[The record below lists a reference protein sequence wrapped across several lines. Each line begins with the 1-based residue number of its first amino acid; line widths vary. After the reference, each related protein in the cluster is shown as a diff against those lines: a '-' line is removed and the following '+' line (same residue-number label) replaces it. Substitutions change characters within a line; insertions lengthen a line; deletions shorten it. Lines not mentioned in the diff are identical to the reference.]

1 MFYTI
6 VGTQWGDEGK
16 GKIVDWLSSKADYV
30 ARFQGGN
37 NAGHTIKVDDNVY
50 KLNLLPSGII
60 RNKKC
65 LIGNGVVLDPWAL
78 INEIRNL
85 RNQKIQIDKDNLFI
99 AENVCLILPIH
110 KLIDEI
116 NELSLGNNL
125 IGTTKKGIGP
135 AYEDKVGRRAIR
147 LCDLSDHDNLKNK
160 IKSLYNFHEPR
171 LNKFKKSLDFEKTC
185 EELVK
190 ISTEIINFS
199 APVWKIIN
207 DAGKEN
213 KFILF
218 EGAQGSLLDID
229 FGTYPYVTSSNTS
242 AGQIFSGTGFGIK
255 DNHNVLGITKAY
267 TTRVGSGP
275 FITEL
280 DNLNDKKSDRPLD
293 LKQLVA
299 NSNNLGLSISVNTG
313 IIKGGNFISQLSTK
327 SYAEVDIR
335 IPPGIKIKDLL
346 EKINKMVKKNTGISY
361 TIIKGWEANWTDP
374 ESKICKFVRKAAKTF
389 RDIEP
394 DMVVRLP
401 ASDVSRWRKI
411 GIPGI
416 CYGPQPLLASG
427 VDDYVIEQDLLDCA
441 KVYAL
446 ASLNF
451 LNSYESQNN

>member
-37 NAGHTIKVDDNVY
+37 NAGHTIKVDNNVY

-171 LNKFKKSLDFEKTC
+171 LSKFKKSLDFEKTC

-275 FITEL
+275 FVTEL
-280 DNLNDKKSDRPLD
+280 DNEIGNHFVEKGQEFGTVTKRKRRCGWFDTVLVGQSIAINGITDVVLTKLDVLDELEEIQVCVGYETKHKKYNYLPFDENIQNILMPIYETIPGWQESTFGLTSWDD
-293 LKQLVA
+293 LPKKAQ
-299 NSNNLGLSISVNTG
+299 NYIS
-313 IIKGGNFISQLSTK
+313 FL
-327 SYAEVDIR
+327 
-335 IPPGIKIKDLL
+335 
-346 EKINKMVKKNTGISY
+346 
-361 TIIKGWEANWTDP
+361 
-374 ESKICKFVRKAAKTF
+374 ESKIQKNISIISTG
-389 RDIEP
+389 P
-394 DMVVRLP
+394 DR
-401 ASDVSRWRKI
+401 AHTIDRNN
-411 GIPGI
+411 
-416 CYGPQPLLASG
+416 LLG
-427 VDDYVIEQDLLDCA
+427 
-441 KVYAL
+441 
-446 ASLNF
+446 
-451 LNSYESQNN
+451 NN

>member
-37 NAGHTIKVDDNVY
+37 NAGHTIKVDNNVY

-171 LNKFKKSLDFEKTC
+171 LSKFKKSLDFEKTC

-275 FITEL
+275 FVTEL
-280 DNLNDKKSDRPLD
+280 DNEIGNHFVEKGQEFGTVTKRKRRCGWFDTVLVGQSIAINGITDVVLTKLDVLDELEEIQVCVGYETKHKKYNYLPFDENIQNILMPIYETIPGWQESTFGLTSWDD
-293 LKQLVA
+293 LPKKAQ
-299 NSNNLGLSISVNTG
+299 NYIS
-313 IIKGGNFISQLSTK
+313 FL
-327 SYAEVDIR
+327 
-335 IPPGIKIKDLL
+335 
-346 EKINKMVKKNTGISY
+346 
-361 TIIKGWEANWTDP
+361 
-374 ESKICKFVRKAAKTF
+374 ESKIQKNISIISTG
-389 RDIEP
+389 P
-394 DMVVRLP
+394 DR
-401 ASDVSRWRKI
+401 AHTIDRNN
-411 GIPGI
+411 
-416 CYGPQPLLASG
+416 LLG
-427 VDDYVIEQDLLDCA
+427 
-441 KVYAL
+441 
-446 ASLNF
+446 
-451 LNSYESQNN
+451 NS

>member
-78 INEIRNL
+78 INEIINL

-171 LNKFKKSLDFEKTC
+171 LSKFKKSLDFEKTC

-275 FITEL
+275 FVTEL
-280 DNLNDKKSDRPLD
+280 DNEIGNHFVEKGQEFGTVTKRKRRCGWFDTVLVGQSIAINGITDVVLTKLDVLDELEEIQVCVGYETKHKKYNYLPFDENIQNILMPIYETIPGWQESTFGLTSWDD
-293 LKQLVA
+293 LPKKAQ
-299 NSNNLGLSISVNTG
+299 NYIS
-313 IIKGGNFISQLSTK
+313 FL
-327 SYAEVDIR
+327 
-335 IPPGIKIKDLL
+335 
-346 EKINKMVKKNTGISY
+346 
-361 TIIKGWEANWTDP
+361 
-374 ESKICKFVRKAAKTF
+374 ESKIEKNISIISTG
-389 RDIEP
+389 P
-394 DMVVRLP
+394 DR
-401 ASDVSRWRKI
+401 AHTIDRNN
-411 GIPGI
+411 
-416 CYGPQPLLASG
+416 LLG
-427 VDDYVIEQDLLDCA
+427 
-441 KVYAL
+441 
-446 ASLNF
+446 
-451 LNSYESQNN
+451 NN

>member
-37 NAGHTIKVDDNVY
+37 NAGHTIKVDNNVY

-78 INEIRNL
+78 INEITNL
-85 RNQKIQIDKDNLFI
+85 SNQKIHIDKDNLFI

-171 LNKFKKSLDFEKTC
+171 LSKFKKSVDFEKTC

-275 FITEL
+275 FVTEL
-280 DNLNDKKSDRPLD
+280 DNEIGNHFVEKGQEFGTVTKRKRRCGWFDSVLVGQSIAINGITDVVLTKLDVLDELEEIQVCVGYETKHKKYNYLPFDENIQNILMPIYETIPGWQESTFGLTSWDD
-293 LKQLVA
+293 LPKKAQ
-299 NSNNLGLSISVNTG
+299 NYIS
-313 IIKGGNFISQLSTK
+313 FL
-327 SYAEVDIR
+327 
-335 IPPGIKIKDLL
+335 
-346 EKINKMVKKNTGISY
+346 
-361 TIIKGWEANWTDP
+361 
-374 ESKICKFVRKAAKTF
+374 ESKIQKNISIISTG
-389 RDIEP
+389 P
-394 DMVVRLP
+394 DR
-401 ASDVSRWRKI
+401 AHTIDRNN
-411 GIPGI
+411 
-416 CYGPQPLLASG
+416 LLG
-427 VDDYVIEQDLLDCA
+427 
-441 KVYAL
+441 
-446 ASLNF
+446 
-451 LNSYESQNN
+451 NN

>member
-171 LNKFKKSLDFEKTC
+171 LSKFKKSLDFEKTC

-275 FITEL
+275 FVTEL
-280 DNLNDKKSDRPLD
+280 DNEIGDHFVEKGQEFGTVTKRKRRCGWFDTVLVGQSIAINGITDVVLTKLDVLDELEEIQVCVGYETKHKKYNYLPFDENIQNILMPIYETIPGWQESTFGLTSWDD
-293 LKQLVA
+293 LPKKAQDY
-299 NSNNLGLSISVNTG
+299 IS
-313 IIKGGNFISQLSTK
+313 FL
-327 SYAEVDIR
+327 
-335 IPPGIKIKDLL
+335 
-346 EKINKMVKKNTGISY
+346 
-361 TIIKGWEANWTDP
+361 
-374 ESKICKFVRKAAKTF
+374 ESKIQKNISIISTG
-389 RDIEP
+389 P
-394 DMVVRLP
+394 DR
-401 ASDVSRWRKI
+401 AHTIDRNN
-411 GIPGI
+411 
-416 CYGPQPLLASG
+416 LLG
-427 VDDYVIEQDLLDCA
+427 
-441 KVYAL
+441 
-446 ASLNF
+446 
-451 LNSYESQNN
+451 NN

>member
-147 LCDLSDHDNLKNK
+147 LCDLSDQDNLKNK

-171 LNKFKKSLDFEKTC
+171 LNKFKKSLDFENTC
-185 EELVK
+185 EELAK

-255 DNHNVLGITKAY
+255 ENHNVLGITKAY

-275 FITEL
+275 FVTEL
-280 DNLNDKKSDRPLD
+280 DNEIGDHFVVKGQEFGTVTKRKRRCGWFDAVLVGQSIAINGITDVVLTKLDVLDELEEIQVCVGYETKHKKYNYLPFDENIHNTLVPIYETIPGWQEPTFGLTTWDD
-293 LKQLVA
+293 LPKKAQ
-299 NSNNLGLSISVNTG
+299 NYIS
-313 IIKGGNFISQLSTK
+313 FL
-327 SYAEVDIR
+327 
-335 IPPGIKIKDLL
+335 
-346 EKINKMVKKNTGISY
+346 
-361 TIIKGWEANWTDP
+361 
-374 ESKICKFVRKAAKTF
+374 ESKIQKNISIISTG
-389 RDIEP
+389 P
-394 DMVVRLP
+394 DRVHTIDRNN
-401 ASDVSRWRKI
+401 
-411 GIPGI
+411 
-416 CYGPQPLLASG
+416 LLA
-427 VDDYVIEQDLLDCA
+427 
-441 KVYAL
+441 
-446 ASLNF
+446 
-451 LNSYESQNN
+451 NN

>member
-30 ARFQGGN
+30 VRFQGGN

-171 LNKFKKSLDFEKTC
+171 LSKFKKSLDFEKTC

-275 FITEL
+275 FVTEL
-280 DNLNDKKSDRPLD
+280 DNEIGDHFVEKGQEFGTVTKRKRRCGWFDTVLVGQSIAINGITDVVLTKLDVLDELEEIQVCVGYETKHKKYNYLPFDENIQNILMPIYETIPGWQESTFGLTSWDD
-293 LKQLVA
+293 LPKKAQ
-299 NSNNLGLSISVNTG
+299 NYIS
-313 IIKGGNFISQLSTK
+313 FL
-327 SYAEVDIR
+327 
-335 IPPGIKIKDLL
+335 
-346 EKINKMVKKNTGISY
+346 
-361 TIIKGWEANWTDP
+361 
-374 ESKICKFVRKAAKTF
+374 ESKIQKNISIISTG
-389 RDIEP
+389 P
-394 DMVVRLP
+394 DR
-401 ASDVSRWRKI
+401 AHTIDRNN
-411 GIPGI
+411 
-416 CYGPQPLLASG
+416 LLG
-427 VDDYVIEQDLLDCA
+427 
-441 KVYAL
+441 
-446 ASLNF
+446 
-451 LNSYESQNN
+451 NN

>member
-171 LNKFKKSLDFEKTC
+171 LNKFKKSLDFENTC
-185 EELVK
+185 EELAK

-275 FITEL
+275 FVTEL
-280 DNLNDKKSDRPLD
+280 DNEIGDHFVEKGQEFGTVTKRKRRCGWFDTVLVGQSIAINGITDVVLTKLDVLDELEEIQVCVGYETKYKKYNYLPFDENIQNILMPIYETIPGWQESTFGLTSWDD
-293 LKQLVA
+293 LPKKAQ
-299 NSNNLGLSISVNTG
+299 SYI
-313 IIKGGNFISQLSTK
+313 NFL
-327 SYAEVDIR
+327 
-335 IPPGIKIKDLL
+335 
-346 EKINKMVKKNTGISY
+346 
-361 TIIKGWEANWTDP
+361 
-374 ESKICKFVRKAAKTF
+374 ESKIQKNISIISTG
-389 RDIEP
+389 P
-394 DMVVRLP
+394 DR
-401 ASDVSRWRKI
+401 AHTIDRNN
-411 GIPGI
+411 
-416 CYGPQPLLASG
+416 LLG
-427 VDDYVIEQDLLDCA
+427 
-441 KVYAL
+441 
-446 ASLNF
+446 
-451 LNSYESQNN
+451 NN

>member
-1 MFYTI
+1 MFYTV

-171 LNKFKKSLDFEKTC
+171 LSKFKKSLDFEKTC

-275 FITEL
+275 FVTEL
-280 DNLNDKKSDRPLD
+280 DNEIGDHFVEKGQEFGTVTKRKRRCGWFDTVLVGQSIAINGITDVVLTKLDVLDELEEIQVCVGYETKHKKYNYLPFDENIQNILMPIYETIPGWQESTFGLTSWNDLPKKA
-293 LKQLVA
+293 Q
-299 NSNNLGLSISVNTG
+299 NYIS
-313 IIKGGNFISQLSTK
+313 FL
-327 SYAEVDIR
+327 
-335 IPPGIKIKDLL
+335 
-346 EKINKMVKKNTGISY
+346 
-361 TIIKGWEANWTDP
+361 
-374 ESKICKFVRKAAKTF
+374 ESKIQKNISIISTG
-389 RDIEP
+389 P
-394 DMVVRLP
+394 DR
-401 ASDVSRWRKI
+401 AHTIDRNN
-411 GIPGI
+411 
-416 CYGPQPLLASG
+416 LLG
-427 VDDYVIEQDLLDCA
+427 
-441 KVYAL
+441 
-446 ASLNF
+446 
-451 LNSYESQNN
+451 NN

>member
-110 KLIDEI
+110 KLIVEI

-171 LNKFKKSLDFEKTC
+171 LSKFKKSLDFEKTC

-275 FITEL
+275 FVTEL
-280 DNLNDKKSDRPLD
+280 DNEIGDHFVEKGQEFGTVTKRKRRCGWFDTVLVGQSIAINGITDVVLTKLDVLDELEEIQVCVGYETKHKKYNYLPFDENIQNILMPIYETIPGWQESTFGLTSWDD
-293 LKQLVA
+293 LPKKAQ
-299 NSNNLGLSISVNTG
+299 NYIS
-313 IIKGGNFISQLSTK
+313 FL
-327 SYAEVDIR
+327 
-335 IPPGIKIKDLL
+335 
-346 EKINKMVKKNTGISY
+346 
-361 TIIKGWEANWTDP
+361 
-374 ESKICKFVRKAAKTF
+374 ESKIQKNISIISTG
-389 RDIEP
+389 P
-394 DMVVRLP
+394 DR
-401 ASDVSRWRKI
+401 AHTIDRNN
-411 GIPGI
+411 
-416 CYGPQPLLASG
+416 LLG
-427 VDDYVIEQDLLDCA
+427 
-441 KVYAL
+441 
-446 ASLNF
+446 
-451 LNSYESQNN
+451 NN

>member
-37 NAGHTIKVDDNVY
+37 NAGHTIKVDTNVY

-171 LNKFKKSLDFEKTC
+171 LSKFKKSLDYEKTC

-190 ISTEIINFS
+190 ISSEIINFS

-275 FITEL
+275 FVTEL
-280 DNLNDKKSDRPLD
+280 DNEIGDHFVEKGQEFGTVTKRKRRCGWFDTVLVGQSIAINGITDVVLTKLDVLDELEEIQVCVGYETKHKKYNYLPFDENIQNILMPIYETIPGWQESTFGLTSWDD
-293 LKQLVA
+293 LPKKAQ
-299 NSNNLGLSISVNTG
+299 NYIS
-313 IIKGGNFISQLSTK
+313 FL
-327 SYAEVDIR
+327 
-335 IPPGIKIKDLL
+335 
-346 EKINKMVKKNTGISY
+346 
-361 TIIKGWEANWTDP
+361 
-374 ESKICKFVRKAAKTF
+374 ESKIEKNISIISTG
-389 RDIEP
+389 P
-394 DMVVRLP
+394 DR
-401 ASDVSRWRKI
+401 AHTIDRNN
-411 GIPGI
+411 
-416 CYGPQPLLASG
+416 LLG
-427 VDDYVIEQDLLDCA
+427 
-441 KVYAL
+441 
-446 ASLNF
+446 
-451 LNSYESQNN
+451 NN

>member
-85 RNQKIQIDKDNLFI
+85 RNQKIKIDKDNLFI

-171 LNKFKKSLDFEKTC
+171 LNKFKKSLDFENTC

-275 FITEL
+275 FVTEL
-280 DNLNDKKSDRPLD
+280 DNEIGDHFVEKGQEFGTVTKRKRRCGWFDTVLVGQSIAINGITDVVLTKLDVLDELEEIQVCVGYETKHKKYNYLPFDENIQNILMPIYETIPGWQESTFGLTSWDD
-293 LKQLVA
+293 LPKKAQ
-299 NSNNLGLSISVNTG
+299 SYI
-313 IIKGGNFISQLSTK
+313 NFL
-327 SYAEVDIR
+327 
-335 IPPGIKIKDLL
+335 
-346 EKINKMVKKNTGISY
+346 
-361 TIIKGWEANWTDP
+361 
-374 ESKICKFVRKAAKTF
+374 ESKIQKNISIISTG
-389 RDIEP
+389 P
-394 DMVVRLP
+394 DR
-401 ASDVSRWRKI
+401 AHTIDRNN
-411 GIPGI
+411 
-416 CYGPQPLLASG
+416 LLG
-427 VDDYVIEQDLLDCA
+427 
-441 KVYAL
+441 
-446 ASLNF
+446 
-451 LNSYESQNN
+451 NN

>member
-30 ARFQGGN
+30 VRFQGGN
-37 NAGHTIKVDDNVY
+37 NAGHTIKVDNNVY

-85 RNQKIQIDKDNLFI
+85 RNQKIQIDKGNLFI

-147 LCDLSDHDNLKNK
+147 LCDLSNHDNLKNK
-160 IKSLYNFHEPR
+160 IKTLYNFHVQR
-171 LNKFKKSLDFEKTC
+171 LSKFKKNLDFEKTY
-185 EELVK
+185 EELVN
-190 ISTEIINFS
+190 ISAEIINFS

-207 DAGKEN
+207 DAGKKN

-255 DNHNVLGITKAY
+255 ENHNVLGITKAY

-275 FITEL
+275 FVTEL
-280 DNLNDKKSDRPLD
+280 DNDIGDHFVEKGQEFGTVTKRKRRCGWFDTVLVGQSIAINGITDVVLTKLDVLDELEEIQVCVGYETKHKKYNYLPFDENIQNILMPIYETIPGWQESTFGLTSWDD
-293 LKQLVA
+293 LPKKAQ
-299 NSNNLGLSISVNTG
+299 SY
-313 IIKGGNFISQLSTK
+313 IKFL
-327 SYAEVDIR
+327 
-335 IPPGIKIKDLL
+335 
-346 EKINKMVKKNTGISY
+346 
-361 TIIKGWEANWTDP
+361 
-374 ESKICKFVRKAAKTF
+374 ESKILKNISIISTG
-389 RDIEP
+389 P
-394 DMVVRLP
+394 DR
-401 ASDVSRWRKI
+401 AHTIDRNN
-411 GIPGI
+411 
-416 CYGPQPLLASG
+416 LLG
-427 VDDYVIEQDLLDCA
+427 
-441 KVYAL
+441 
-446 ASLNF
+446 
-451 LNSYESQNN
+451 NN

>member
-171 LNKFKKSLDFEKTC
+171 LSKFKKSLDFEKTC

-275 FITEL
+275 FVTEL
-280 DNLNDKKSDRPLD
+280 DNEIGDHFVEKGQEFGTVTKRKRRCGWFDTVLVGQSIAINGITDVVLTKLDVLDELEEIQVCVGYETKHKKYNYLPFDENIQNILVPIYETIPGWQESTFGLTSWDD
-293 LKQLVA
+293 LPKKAQ
-299 NSNNLGLSISVNTG
+299 NYIS
-313 IIKGGNFISQLSTK
+313 FL
-327 SYAEVDIR
+327 
-335 IPPGIKIKDLL
+335 
-346 EKINKMVKKNTGISY
+346 
-361 TIIKGWEANWTDP
+361 
-374 ESKICKFVRKAAKTF
+374 ESKIQKNISIISTG
-389 RDIEP
+389 P
-394 DMVVRLP
+394 DR
-401 ASDVSRWRKI
+401 AHTIDRNN
-411 GIPGI
+411 
-416 CYGPQPLLASG
+416 LLG
-427 VDDYVIEQDLLDCA
+427 
-441 KVYAL
+441 
-446 ASLNF
+446 
-451 LNSYESQNN
+451 NN

>member
-30 ARFQGGN
+30 TRFQGGN

-78 INEIRNL
+78 INEIINL

-147 LCDLSDHDNLKNK
+147 LCDLPDHDNLKNK

-171 LNKFKKSLDFEKTC
+171 LSKFKKSLDFEKTC

-275 FITEL
+275 FVTEL
-280 DNLNDKKSDRPLD
+280 DNEIGNHFVQKGQEFGTVTKRKRRCGWFDTVLVGQSIAINGITDVVLTKLDVLDELEEVQVCVGYETKNKKYNYLPFDENIQNILMPIYETIPGWQESTFGLTSWNDLPKKA
-293 LKQLVA
+293 Q
-299 NSNNLGLSISVNTG
+299 NYIS
-313 IIKGGNFISQLSTK
+313 FL
-327 SYAEVDIR
+327 
-335 IPPGIKIKDLL
+335 
-346 EKINKMVKKNTGISY
+346 
-361 TIIKGWEANWTDP
+361 
-374 ESKICKFVRKAAKTF
+374 ESKIQKNISIISTG
-389 RDIEP
+389 P
-394 DMVVRLP
+394 DR
-401 ASDVSRWRKI
+401 AHTIDRNN
-411 GIPGI
+411 
-416 CYGPQPLLASG
+416 LLG
-427 VDDYVIEQDLLDCA
+427 N
-441 KVYAL
+441 K
-446 ASLNF
+446 
-451 LNSYESQNN
+451 

>member
-37 NAGHTIKVDDNVY
+37 NAGHTIKVDNDVY

-147 LCDLSDHDNLKNK
+147 LCDLSNHNNLKNK

-171 LNKFKKSLDFEKTC
+171 LSKFKKNLDFEKTY
-185 EELVK
+185 EELIN
-190 ISTEIINFS
+190 ISAEIINFS

-207 DAGKEN
+207 DAGKKN

-242 AGQIFSGTGFGIK
+242 SGQIFSGTGFGIK
-255 DNHNVLGITKAY
+255 ENHNVLGITKAY

-275 FITEL
+275 FVTEL
-280 DNLNDKKSDRPLD
+280 DNEIGDHFVEKGQEFGTVTKRKRRCGWFDAILVGQSIAINGITDVVLTKLDVLDGLEEIQVCVGYEGRNKKYNYLPFDENIHNALVPIYKTIPGWQESTFGLTAWDDLPKKAQNYINYLEFKIQKNISIISTGPDRAHTIDK
-293 LKQLVA
+293 
-299 NSNNLGLSISVNTG
+299 NNLL
-313 IIKGGNFISQLSTK
+313 GN
-327 SYAEVDIR
+327 
-335 IPPGIKIKDLL
+335 
-346 EKINKMVKKNTGISY
+346 N
-361 TIIKGWEANWTDP
+361 
-374 ESKICKFVRKAAKTF
+374 
-389 RDIEP
+389 
-394 DMVVRLP
+394 
-401 ASDVSRWRKI
+401 
-411 GIPGI
+411 
-416 CYGPQPLLASG
+416 
-427 VDDYVIEQDLLDCA
+427 
-441 KVYAL
+441 
-446 ASLNF
+446 
-451 LNSYESQNN
+451 